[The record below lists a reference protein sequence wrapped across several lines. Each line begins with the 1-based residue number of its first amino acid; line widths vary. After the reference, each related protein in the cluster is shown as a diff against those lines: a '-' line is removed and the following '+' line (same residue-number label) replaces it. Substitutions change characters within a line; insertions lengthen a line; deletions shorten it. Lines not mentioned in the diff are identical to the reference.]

1 MSLLE
6 LFIIAVGLSADAFAV
21 SVCKGLATHDL
32 KLKHLLLAGAYF
44 GGFQALMPLLGFFL
58 GSSFAGFIDKY
69 DHFVVF
75 ILLGFIGG
83 HMVFEAF
90 HEEGEVNASFDVG
103 TMLLLAIATSIDA
116 LAVGVSFAFMS
127 VAIVPAISLIGVTT
141 FVLSAIGI
149 KVGHLFGSKYQ
160 TPAEVVG
167 GLALIAIGIKV
178 LIQGLIG

>member
-21 SVCKGLATHDL
+21 SVCKGLATHEL
-32 KLKHLLLAGAYF
+32 KKKHLLLAGAYF
-44 GGFQALMPLLGFFL
+44 GGFQALMPVLGYFL
-58 GSSFAGFIDKY
+58 GASFSSFIDKY

-83 HMVFEAF
+83 HMVYEAF
-90 HEEGEVNASFDVG
+90 QEEEEANDSFDVK

-116 LAVGVSFAFMS
+116 LAVGVSFAFMD
-127 VAIVPAISLIGVTT
+127 VAILPAVSLIGVTT

-149 KVGHLFGSKYQ
+149 KIGHLFGSKYQ
-160 TPAEVVG
+160 KPAEIIG
-167 GLALIAIGIKV
+167 GLALISIGLKV
-178 LIQGLIG
+178 LIQGLL

>member
-21 SVCKGLATHDL
+21 SVCKGLATHEL
-32 KLKHLLLAGAYF
+32 KKKHLLLAGAYF
-44 GGFQALMPLLGFFL
+44 GGFQALMPVLGYFL
-58 GSSFAGFIDKY
+58 GASFSSFIDKY

-83 HMVFEAF
+83 HMVYEAF
-90 HEEGEVNASFDVG
+90 QEEEEANDSFDVK

-116 LAVGVSFAFMS
+116 LAVGVSFAFMD
-127 VAIVPAISLIGVTT
+127 VAILPAVSLIGVTT

-149 KVGHLFGSKYQ
+149 KIGHLFGSRYQ
-160 TPAEVVG
+160 KPAEIIG
-167 GLALIAIGIKV
+167 GLALISIGVKV
-178 LIQGLIG
+178 LIQGLL